1 MTRYF
6 RPLVQTGVVR
16 PEAALPLVGGAFW
29 FTHVECLRRNC
40 FAEVMPAS
48 ALPLAR
54 QQVLSASRRPI
65 GGVRFDQPA
74 LMGILNVTPDS
85 FSDGGQFQ
93 GRNMALARAREMVSQ
108 GADILDIGGESTR
121 PGAVE
126 IDIDIEISRI
136 APVISAIRAAE
147 SIPISIDT
155 RKAKVAEAAALA
167 GANIVNDVSG
177 FTFDPNLAALCRD
190 RRLPVVVMHAQG
202 LPQIMQG
209 NPQYDDVVLDVYDFL
224 HRQIDNLV
232 RLGLA
237 RDQIIADPGIGFGKT
252 VSHNLALLNRI
263 SLFHGLGVPLLLG
276 ASRKGFI
283 RVIGK
288 SLDANDRMPGSVA
301 VGLAALSQGV
311 QILRV
316 HDVSDTRQ
324 AINLWQAVLGG

>member
-1 MTRYF
+1 MNTYF
-6 RPLVQTGVVR
+6 RPLVQTSVGR
-16 PEAALPLVGGAFW
+16 PEGALPLVGGEFW
-29 FTHVECLRRNC
+29 FTHVECLRRNRPP
-40 FAEVMPAS
+40 EVMS
-48 ALPLAR
+48 ATAAPLAW
-54 QQVLSASRRPI
+54 QQVLTASRPPI
-65 GGVRFDQPA
+65 VGLCFEQPA

-93 GRNMALARAREMVSQ
+93 GRDTALARAREMVAQ

-126 IDIDIEISRI
+126 IDIDIEIART

-155 RKAKVAEAAALA
+155 RKAAVAAAAGLA

-177 FTFDPNLAALCRD
+177 FTFDPNLATLCRD
-190 RRLPVVVMHAQG
+190 RQLPVIAMHAQG
-202 LPQIMQG
+202 LPLTMQD
-209 NPQYDDVVLDVYDFL
+209 NPLYDDVVLDVYDFL
-224 HRQIDNLV
+224 NCQIDNLV
-232 RLGLA
+232 ASGLA
-237 RDQIIADPGIGFGKT
+237 RGQIIADPGIGFGKT
-252 VSHNLALLNRI
+252 VSHNLALLSRI

-288 SLDANDRMPGSVA
+288 PLDANDRMPGSVA
-301 VGLAALSQGV
+301 VGLAALGQGV

-316 HDVSDTRQ
+316 HDVSETRQ
-324 AINLWQAVLGG
+324 AVNLWQAVLRG